1 MISDFNTIV
10 IVHTFTNLVIYY
22 NGTKKSRI
30 HATTIEPF
38 KRDYETTYPYQNAD
52 CRDTYGNPVHDN
64 NRKGCNENT
73 CRLNTIFYLESD

>member
-1 MISDFNTIV
+1 MIV
-10 IVHTFTNLVIYY
+10 IIHTFTNLVIYY

-52 CRDTYGNPVHDN
+52 GVILMEILSMITTERDVMRILVD
-64 NRKGCNENT
+64 
-73 CRLNTIFYLESD
+73 